1 MPTIPTQRITDPVT
15 TFGPAL
21 WVQPD
26 KEDTV
31 PVPESQLDEFVGE
44 IWGNGVCQALR
55 DINLTYSGQR
65 GIIGP
70 WIVGAVTYPAI
81 DGTAGQVLTT
91 DGAGNATFQAS
102 GVPVLSNASPQPLG
116 TAAPG
121 TSVQVSRA
129 DHVHA
134 HGNVGGG
141 SLHAVTTRSAA
152 GFYPPSD
159 FTATTAPTVNHDAG
173 DGFVVGSRWI
183 DVTTD
188 HEYVCVDAT
197 VGAAVWR
204 QTSGVE
210 ALGPVTVD
218 RLVTTSSPSGRNLQ
232 QTAITVAGTA
242 MSGVGALSCSS
253 VAATGSVAA
262 ASCRGTQFV
271 ELGGQSTVVAPVA
284 GDGRL
289 GSRSTD
295 SRPLWRTSTATNV
308 VAYTDIFRELFA
320 FSVVSTTI
328 SGTVHNWDPGGAAWP
343 GASHVRALGAP
354 GASLTV
360 TGLVAAPNDGYAVV
374 LTNAFTDGSDLL
386 LSIEASTSLAANRF
400 AGPSNNWQV
409 MAGQSVLL
417 VYDTASSRW
426 RVIGANRFP

>member
-31 PVPESQLDEFVGE
+31 PVPETQLDEFVGE

-70 WIVGAVTYPAI
+70 WIVGAVTYPAV

-91 DGAGNATFQAS
+91 DGAGNATFQSS
-102 GVPVLSNASPQPLG
+102 GVPALSNASPQPLG
-116 TAAPG
+116 PAAPG
-121 TSVQVSRA
+121 TSAQASRA

-134 HGNVGGG
+134 HGNLGGG
-141 SLHAVTTRSAA
+141 SLHDLTSTAAV
-152 GFYPPSD
+152 GFYPRSN
-159 FTATTAPTVNHDAG
+159 FAAATAPTVNDDSG
-173 DGFVVGSRWI
+173 DGYSRGSRWVV
-183 DVTTD
+183 VTNG
-188 HEYVCVDAT
+188 HEYVCVDDA

-204 QTSGVE
+204 QTSGIE
-210 ALGPVTVD
+210 SLGPVTVD
-218 RLVTTSSPSGRNLQ
+218 RLVTTSSTTGRNLQ
-232 QTAITVAGTA
+232 QTTITVAGSA
-242 MSGVGALSCSS
+242 MSGVGALSCTS
-253 VAATGSVAA
+253 VAASGSVAG
-262 ASCRGTQFV
+262 ASCRGSQFV
-271 ELGGQSTVVAPVA
+271 EMGGQSSIAAPVA

-289 GSRSTD
+289 GARSSD

-308 VAYTDIFRELFA
+308 VAYTDIFRELFSFA
-320 FSVVSTTI
+320 VVTVTVSGTI
-328 SGTVHNWDPGGAAWP
+328 SNWDPGGAAWP
-343 GASHVRALGAP
+343 GASHVRATGAP
-354 GASLTV
+354 GATV
-360 TGLVAAPNDGYAVV
+360 NITGLVAAPNDGYTVV
-374 LTNAFTDGSDLL
+374 LTNALTDGSDVLL
-386 LSIEASTSLAANRF
+386 TIEASASTAANRF
-400 AGPSNNWQV
+400 AGPSNSWQL

-417 VYDTASSRW
+417 VYDSTSSRW